1 MSKVSIGLRGWRF
14 DEGAVFGTDGAI
26 KPLSQMPPETRQRV
40 SRLTAIIGNA
50 CDACWLV
57 EDEEADCNVA
67 RVVYGESMGEVLLCD
82 EHEPDFL
89 YWFREEGGEEFAGE
103 VALQEYFHKWF
114 LDGGRAPEDYASLEH
129 VEQEPDALPEA
140 PDSGQI
146 EPLEEELRGMDD
158 EEREALDVDLS
169 DLDL

>member
-14 DEGAVFGTDGAI
+14 DEDDVFDTDGAI
-26 KPLSQMPPETRQRV
+26 KPLAQMPPDARQRV

-50 CDACWLV
+50 CDACWLI
-57 EDEEADCNVA
+57 EDEKEECNVA
-67 RVVYGESMGEVLLCD
+67 RVVYGEAMGEVLLCE

-103 VALQEYFHKWF
+103 VAMQEYFHQWF
-114 LDGGRAPEDYASLEH
+114 LDGGRAPEGYASMEH
-129 VEQEPDALPEA
+129 VEEEPDALPEA
-140 PDSGQI
+140 PDSGEI
-146 EPLEEELRGMDD
+146 EPIEEELKGMDD